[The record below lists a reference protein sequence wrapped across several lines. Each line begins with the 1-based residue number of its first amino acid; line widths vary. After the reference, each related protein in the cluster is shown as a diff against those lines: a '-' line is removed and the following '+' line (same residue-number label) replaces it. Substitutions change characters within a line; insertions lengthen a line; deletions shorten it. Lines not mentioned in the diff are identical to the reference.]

1 MGKAKTRKAILKRF
15 KFTKSGKV
23 LRRRAGVNHFLAKKK
38 AKQKRLKRKWVEV
51 KKSEAKIIK
60 KLLKYSKDC

>member
-23 LRRRAGVNHFLAKKK
+23 LRRRTGVNHFLAKKSSK
-38 AKQKRLKRKWVEV
+38 KKRLKKRLV
-51 KKSEAKIIK
+51 KVHKSEAKIIK